1 VSKPKESHGR
11 VRFFAD
17 DERERLL
24 AAYQTSRNKHLY
36 AITVVALATSARK
49 GELLNLRWSDVDLK
63 RSTLTFHQTKNGERR
78 TVPLTGYALK
88 VLTQH
93 TKVRLLDT
101 PLIFPDRTGTRPVGI
116 REAFRH
122 YRF

>member
-1 VSKPKESHGR
+1 MSKPKESHGR